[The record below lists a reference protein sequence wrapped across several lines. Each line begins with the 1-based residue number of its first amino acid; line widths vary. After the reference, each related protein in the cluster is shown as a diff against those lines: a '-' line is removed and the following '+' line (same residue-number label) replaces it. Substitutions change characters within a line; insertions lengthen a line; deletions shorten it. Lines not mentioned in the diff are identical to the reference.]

1 MTSMN
6 PGSNPLG
13 NPGLNPAGA
22 IPASPLDVPPV
33 TAAAPTGPH
42 APPDH
47 EEIVYYEGSPL
58 ARGAVGPLLLWG
70 LIGLVLI
77 AIPVAAWVFNHPLY
91 WWADLILVLLGL
103 IMFVIPSL
111 RNRSIRYRITNYRI
125 DYERGILGKNI
136 DTLELWHVE
145 DLHFHQSLMGRVLNF
160 GSIIVTSRD
169 ETLPRL
175 ELHSLPNP
183 RPLYE
188 TLKQRVI
195 AVKRS
200 QGVLKVDPG

>member
-1 MTSMN
+1 MTTPH
-6 PGSNPLG
+6 PGGFDPTTT
-13 NPGLNPAGA
+13 
-22 IPASPLDVPPV
+22 PPSAAP
-33 TAAAPTGPH
+33 AAAAATGPH

-47 EEIVYYEGSPL
+47 DEIVYYEGSPL
-58 ARGAVGPLLLWG
+58 VRGSLAHLFLFGFLGLLLF
-70 LIGLVLI
+70 
-77 AIPVAAWVFNHPLY
+77 AIP
-91 WWADLILVLLGL
+91 ILVKIVDNDKEFPPLPISAICVVGGILLFL
-103 IMFVIPSL
+103 VPAIRTKTV
-111 RNRSIRYRITNYRI
+111 RYRITNYRI
-125 DYERGILGKNI
+125 DYERGLLARNI

-145 DLHFHQSLMGRVLNF
+145 DLHFHQSLLGRLLNV

-169 ETLPRL
+169 ETLPKL

-195 AVKRS
+195 AVKRQ